1 MKSNIETLFASIL
14 IHNNEIA
21 RDTFARVKPE
31 WMKLQIH
38 KDWHQAMN
46 ELYKENS
53 AIDML
58 TMTQKMREL
67 KTLKHEY
74 IIEMSKISNDFGY
87 VNTESILNAC
97 DYEHRVRQMQI
108 ISRDLSIEVN
118 GNQMSVDTCIEF
130 GEKIKNTLL
139 FETSNDQQTNKEI
152 IFEVVERHN
161 KAKNGEPLG
170 LELGWSCTRGKII
183 LEEIDVMV
191 VGGRPAMGKTAW
203 MVSAIKKMAFDQNK
217 KVAVMSLEMSKQQI
231 MRRLLAHMTGIDSN
245 KIKLGEC
252 TDAEIAK
259 IYSVQNLDEWKN
271 VVIYDGSMTVMDIT
285 KNVTQ
290 MKNDVGC
297 DVYLVDYLQKIIPS
311 KSENRYQE
319 VTKISNEIKRLTM
332 AMKIPCI
339 ALAQLSRDS
348 ARTGKRPTL
357 PDLKE
362 SGEIEQDASIV
373 AFLHRPEY
381 YGETHNDDGDT
392 LEGKGEFLI
401 GKNREGITGI
411 VEMDVDLK
419 TSGWNDKAGVF
430 TQSPDPAPTYTQSTL
445 NEFAP
450 TDENPF

>member
-1 MKSNIETLFASIL
+1 MKSNIDKLFGSIL

-31 WMKLQIH
+31 WMTLTIQ
-38 KDWHQAMN
+38 KDWYKAMS
-46 ELYKENS
+46 ELYNENS

-58 TMTQKMREL
+58 TVVEKMREL
-67 KTLKHEY
+67 KIFKHEY
-74 IIEMSKISNDFGY
+74 VIELSTCTNEFGY

-108 ISRDLSIEVN
+108 LSRDLSVEVN
-118 GNQMSVDTCIEF
+118 GNQMSVDTCIEI

-139 FETSNDQQTNKEI
+139 FETSNDHQTNEEI

-161 KAKNGEPLG
+161 KAKNGDPLG
-170 LELGWSCTRGKII
+170 LELGWSCTRGKVI

-231 MRRLLAHMTGIDSN
+231 MRRLLAKLTGIDSN

-285 KNVTQ
+285 KNVTE

-297 DVYLVDYLQKIIPS
+297 DVYIVDYLQKIIPS
-311 KSENRYQE
+311 KNDNRYQE
-319 VTKISNEIKRLTM
+319 VTKISNDIKRLTM

-381 YGETHNDDGDT
+381 YGEMNDENGEST
-392 LEGKGEFLI
+392 QNKGEFLI
-401 GKNREGITGI
+401 AKNREGITGI
-411 VEMDVDLK
+411 LEMDVDLK
-419 TSGWNDKAGVF
+419 TSSWNDPNGF
-430 TQSPDPAPTYTQSTL
+430 STPDPAPIYTQSSL
-445 NEFAP
+445 NEYAP
-450 TDENPF
+450 NDENPF

>member
-1 MKSNIETLFASIL
+1 MKSNIEKLFGSIL

-31 WMKLQIH
+31 WMTLQIH
-38 KDWHQAMN
+38 KDWHKAMN

-58 TMTQKMREL
+58 TVVQKMREL
-67 KTLKHEY
+67 KIFKHEY
-74 IIEMSKISNDFGY
+74 LVQISQVTNDFGY
-87 VNTESILNAC
+87 VNTASILNAC
-97 DYEHRVRQMQI
+97 EYEYRVRQMQI
-108 ISRDLSIEVN
+108 LSRDLAIEVTSE
-118 GNQMSVDTCIEF
+118 QMSVDTCIEI

-139 FETSNDQQTNKEI
+139 FEMSNDQQTNEEI

-170 LELGWSCTRGKII
+170 LELGWSCTRGKVI

-231 MRRLLAHMTGIDSN
+231 MRRLLAKLTGIDSN

-259 IYSVQNLDEWKN
+259 IYSVQNFAEWKN

-285 KNVTQ
+285 KNVTE

-297 DVYLVDYLQKIIPS
+297 DVYIVDYLQKIIPS
-311 KSENRYQE
+311 KSDNRYQE
-319 VTKISNEIKRLTM
+319 VTKISNDIKRLTM

-381 YGETHNDDGDT
+381 YGEMNDENGEST
-392 LEGKGEFLI
+392 QNKGEFLI
-401 GKNREGITGI
+401 AKNREGITGI

-419 TSGWNDKAGVF
+419 TSSWNDQSAF
-430 TQSPDPAPTYTQSTL
+430 TSPDPAPTYTQSTL
-445 NEFAP
+445 NAFAP
-450 TDENPF
+450 NDENPF

>member
-1 MKSNIETLFASIL
+1 MKSNIGTLFASIL

-31 WMKLQIH
+31 WMTLQIH
-38 KDWHQAMN
+38 KDLHQAMN

-87 VNTESILNAC
+87 VNTGSILNAC

-139 FETSNDQQTNKEI
+139 FETSNDHQTNEEI

-170 LELGWSCTRGKII
+170 MELGWSCTRGKII

-231 MRRLLAHMTGIDSN
+231 MRRLLAHLTGIDSN

-252 TDAEIAK
+252 TDDEIAK

-271 VVIYDGSMTVMDIT
+271 VVIYDGSMSVMDIT
-285 KNVTQ
+285 KNITQ

-297 DVYLVDYLQKIIPS
+297 DVYVVDYLQKIIPS
-311 KSENRYQE
+311 KSEQRYQE
-319 VTKISNEIKRLTM
+319 VTKISNDIKRLTM
-332 AMKIPCI
+332 ALKIPCI

-362 SGEIEQDASIV
+362 SGEIEQDASVV

-381 YGETHNDDGDT
+381 YGETNDENGDT
-392 LEGKGEFLI
+392 TEGKGEFLI
-401 GKNREGITGI
+401 AKNREGVTGI

-419 TSGWNDKAGVF
+419 TSGWNDQRAF
-430 TQSPDPAPTYTQSTL
+430 TSPDPAPTYTQSTL
-445 NEFAP
+445 NAFAP
-450 TDENPF
+450 NDENPF